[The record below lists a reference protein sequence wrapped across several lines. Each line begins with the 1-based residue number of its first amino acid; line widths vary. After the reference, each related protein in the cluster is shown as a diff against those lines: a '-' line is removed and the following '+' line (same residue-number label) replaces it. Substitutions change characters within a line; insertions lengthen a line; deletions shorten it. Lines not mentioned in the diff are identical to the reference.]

1 MNKVFTSVF
10 ATAFAAAF
18 ATVFT
23 LCASAAFAYDANSTL
38 EGQSQMTELTDATSV
53 EGNVIMRVAILLPDG
68 STTQKKGKYS
78 SMAQAL
84 VAYHQFADTL
94 PRGSKVSFVEFTD
107 NNGNIIFSYQG

>member
-18 ATVFT
+18 ATVF
-23 LCASAAFAYDANSTL
+23 AYDANSTL
-38 EGQSQMTELTDATSV
+38 EGQSQMTELTNATSA
-53 EGNVIMRVAILLPDG
+53 EDNVIMRVAILLPDG

>member
-68 STTQKKGKYS
+68 STYQKKGKYS